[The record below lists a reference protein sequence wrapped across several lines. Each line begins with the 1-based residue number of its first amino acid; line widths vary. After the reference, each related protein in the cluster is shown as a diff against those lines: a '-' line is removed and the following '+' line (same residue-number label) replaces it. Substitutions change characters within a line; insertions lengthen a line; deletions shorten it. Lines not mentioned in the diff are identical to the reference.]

1 MDPISLKVN
10 LGASSELP
18 DPVYVEDFFSIRRY
32 EGGGFSTID
41 IGGVQSKFNG
51 FSLIKCLSLT
61 TDWALKPFPNSTFT
75 KWIRSNT
82 GDIGSNTGTH
92 PNFNTNG
99 DLYLQDTGS
108 GTGLVSRSGEE
119 YCSWNFGSAPGFL
132 DVIFY
137 TGNGTTQTIN
147 HNLGSTPGAIFVK
160 RLDTFDAD
168 SNWAINFSSMS
179 SISKTLDLSSS
190 DSVASD
196 SDCFTA
202 SNSTSFSVGNDAQ
215 VNSNSRIYV
224 AFVFA
229 SDDARFGTNRNQS
242 IIKCGKISSGANITV
257 VLGFEP
263 QFLLLKEDADNS
275 SWELYD
281 NIRGLTA
288 QDVDDSVLHPDTN
301 ASQTTSENI
310 RLNSDGFKAKPLTN
324 PLPNDIY
331 YIAIRRPHKPVQS
344 ATEVYSQTYLVSDAT
359 NTTNAF
365 SSGTRS
371 VDTVIQASRTTY
383 SANRL
388 VFQRPHGDGLMWT
401 NSQSYDY
408 TTHLNNISPPK
419 YFDSQFGVNPRNI
432 IVSNPGVFH
441 FFSRAPGFYDV
452 VSYRGEGFVGNT
464 HTRAIPHNLE
474 VSPELMIVKKRS
486 SSSSWFVFTESNGAN
501 SSLILDTSVPAVS
514 YTVPLF
520 PAVPTANTFTVGY
533 NLDQSSGTY
542 VAMLFASL
550 PGICKVG
557 SYTASNSSDQII
569 DCGFTNGARFVML
582 KDSTSSS
589 NIYTTYW
596 SVNTSAQGITT
607 GDDLTDAW
615 NIQHAEFN
623 ANNVKP
629 HSSGFI
635 ATQSG
640 SSTGGSVISSGA
652 TVQFL
657 AIA

>member
-10 LGASSELP
+10 LGAASELP

-32 EGGGFSTID
+32 EGGGFTTID
-41 IGGVQSKFNG
+41 IGGVQSKDNG
-51 FSLIKCLSLT
+51 FSLIKCLSLN
-61 TDWALKPFPNSTFT
+61 TDWALKPFPTSFPGTT

-82 GDIGSNTGTH
+82 GDIGSNIGTN
-92 PNFNTNG
+92 PNFNSNG
-99 DLYLQDTGS
+99 DLSFVDTNS
-108 GTGLVSRSGEE
+108 GTGLVARSGEE

-132 DVIFY
+132 HVLY
-137 TGNGTTQTIN
+137 YEGNGSTQTID

-160 RLDTFDAD
+160 GL
-168 SNWAINFSSMS
+168 SNYVDDHDWAVHFSSMS
-179 SISKTLDLSSS
+179 SISNLLDLSSS
-190 DSVASD
+190 ADVRSD
-196 SDCFTA
+196 ADCFTA
-202 SNSTSFSVGNDAQ
+202 INSSSFSVGDDTQ
-215 VNSNSRIYV
+215 VNANNRGYV

-242 IIKCGKISSGANITV
+242 IIKCGKISSGANAAV

-263 QFLLLKEDADNS
+263 QFILLKEDANAS

-288 QDVDDSVLHPDTN
+288 EDVDDSVLHPDTT

-310 RLNSDGFKAKPLTN
+310 KLRSDGFKAKPLN
-324 PLPNDIY
+324 SSLSNDIY

-344 ATEVYSQTYLVSDAT
+344 ATEVYSQTYSISDAT
-359 NTTNAF
+359 TTTNAF
-365 SSGTRS
+365 SAGTRS
-371 VDTVIQASRTTY
+371 VDTVIQSNKLSY
-383 SANRL
+383 SSNRL
-388 VFQRPHGDGLMWT
+388 VFQRYLGDGLMWT
-401 NSQSYDY
+401 HGQSYDY
-408 TTHLNNISPPK
+408 TLHLNNISPPK
-419 YFDSQFGVNPRNI
+419 YFDSQFGVNPRNLTT
-432 IVSNPGVFH
+432 SNTGVTH

-452 VSYRGEGFVGNT
+452 VSYSGEGVLNT

-474 VSPELMIVKKRS
+474 VSPELMIVQKRNS
-486 SSSSWFVFTESNGAN
+486 PSNWYVFTESNGAN
-501 SSLILDTSVPAVS
+501 FHLILDYASSTTSS
-514 YTVPLF
+514 TTIF
-520 PAVPTANTFTVGY
+520 PALPTANTFTVGY
-533 NLDQSSGTY
+533 DLDQSTRKY

-557 SYTASNSSDQII
+557 SYTASSSDQII

-582 KDSTSSS
+582 KDSTTSTVTFQTS
-589 NIYTTYW
+589 W
-596 SVNTSAQGITT
+596 WVNTSAQGITT

-615 NIQHAEFN
+615 NLQNGELN
-623 ANNVKP
+623 TNNVKP

-640 SSTGGSVISSGA
+640 SSTGSSEISSGA